1 MDNTKPRTVWFRRKR
16 KDLGQA
22 FGVLSDHPQVL
33 RPNGSGSVL
42 RNVFTGQKRQVSPF
56 VQHSVRPCAYIGSGN
71 KASHA
76 LHSERY
82 HTEP

>member
-22 FGVLSDHPQVL
+22 FEVLSDHPQVL

-56 VQHSVRPCAYIGSGN
+56 VQHSIQSFAYKSSGN
-71 KASHA
+71 EASQA
-76 LHSERY
+76 LDSERY
-82 HTEP
+82 LTEP